1 MREVVVVVVVS
12 SHPVSTVTLVQVEL
26 LVTLLSMLD
35 SSSTNK
41 LSRSDMM
48 RSLPG
53 AGPSQGAARAERL
66 ANTGGEAHLV
76 TSTVFVVQCWGL
88 TLTYN

>member
-1 MREVVVVVVVS
+1 MREEVVVVS
-12 SHPVSTVTLVQVEL
+12 SHSVFTVTLVQVEL
-26 LVTLLSMLD
+26 LVTRLSMLD

-53 AGPSQGAARAERL
+53 AGPSQGRA
-66 ANTGGEAHLV
+66 TGQH
-76 TSTVFVVQCWGL
+76 WW
-88 TLTYN
+88 